1 MKKIIGILILF
12 LSFLCCSASAS
23 AALIWNQV
31 DANCDSKKGFV
42 QKQIDGIFNVCYN
55 PQTKV
60 EYSYDMYSFSV
71 NGSRC
76 GNGCDFNGRNCEVG
90 ACNVADCATT
100 YGYTE
105 LQNGKTI
112 HNNTKC
118 YNPTTKLAYDWEN
131 KFYKDSKYCGKNC
144 DFDGKNCESGNCASL
159 PPTTTEMPVI
169 ITQKEEDIL
178 VKQNSNLQTENK
190 YFGDT
195 CHFDKGFIKKENGRC
210 YNPQTEI
217 QYEKHENKVTF
228 WLKGDICGED
238 CDLDGKNCKEGICNV
253 NNCPIEK
260 GFTEIRQ
267 GRCYNPKNELSYD
280 FEKFYLHSTPCGKN
294 CDWDGKNC
302 KEGICNIE
310 NCPKGNGYTIFHTD
324 GNGCYNPNTR
334 VFLSW
339 QHDDVYNLNYLGD
352 IGVLAKNCKLDSSF
366 CEVKATIKIFLAEIG
381 RFLFSMLYSGF
392 AFFIFLGVILAFY
405 LIYNCFKNMTKV
417 FSKKSIILNIVNF
430 VFNFLNV
437 ILLIIPLICAVW
449 EHSLN
454 YACWGIL
461 ILSSMGLCYPICGIL
476 LFIQWL
482 INKVCKKK

>member
-12 LSFLCCSASAS
+12 LSFLCCAESVS

-60 EYSYDMYSFSV
+60 EYSYDMYSFSI

-76 GNGCDFNGRNCEVG
+76 GNGCDFDGRNCETG

-159 PPTTTEMPVI
+159 IATTP
-169 ITQKEEDIL
+169 QKEKII
-178 VKQNSNLQTENK
+178 
-190 YFGDT
+190 
-195 CHFDKGFIKKENGRC
+195 FDKETIEEQEIHKKQDSEVCSTDNGFIKKENGRC

-217 QYEKHENKVTF
+217 QYKKHENEVTF
-228 WLKGDICGED
+228 WLKGDICGKD
-238 CDLDGKNCKEGICNV
+238 CDLDGKNCIEGICNV
-253 NNCPIEK
+253 NNCPIDK
-260 GFTEIRQ
+260 GFTEIRR

-280 FEKFYLHSTPCGKN
+280 FEKFYLYNTPCGKD

-310 NCPKGNGYTIFHTD
+310 NC
-324 GNGCYNPNTR
+324 
-334 VFLSW
+334 
-339 QHDDVYNLNYLGD
+339 
-352 IGVLAKNCKLDSSF
+352 KLDSSF
-366 CEVKATIKIFLAEIG
+366 FEVKATIKIFLAEIG
-381 RFLFSMLYSGF
+381 RFLFSMLYLGFLYPGF

-405 LIYNCFKNMTKV
+405 LIYNCFKN
-417 FSKKSIILNIVNF
+417 S
-430 VFNFLNV
+430 
-437 ILLIIPLICAVW
+437 
-449 EHSLN
+449 
-454 YACWGIL
+454 
-461 ILSSMGLCYPICGIL
+461 
-476 LFIQWL
+476 
-482 INKVCKKK
+482 